1 MCEVSDFKKPVL
13 REILTTGTPIR
24 FPQKKR
30 FLRKSDYRMTTRFF
44 PKTNTHTHTH
54 PPNHTHTYTHTQ
66 IFIHTCIESS

>member
-13 REILTTGTPIR
+13 REILTTELPIR

-44 PKTNTHTHTH
+44 PNSYLYF
-54 PPNHTHTYTHTQ
+54 PLFLLFA
-66 IFIHTCIESS
+66 IFSWWEST